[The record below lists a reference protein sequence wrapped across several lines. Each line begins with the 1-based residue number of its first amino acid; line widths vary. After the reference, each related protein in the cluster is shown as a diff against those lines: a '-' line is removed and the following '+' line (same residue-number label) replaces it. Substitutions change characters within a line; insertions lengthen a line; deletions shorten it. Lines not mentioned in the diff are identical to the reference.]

1 MAYGVIMAGGSGT
14 RFWPK
19 SRRLLPKQLMK
30 LTGDRTMLQLAVDRL
45 SELIEPQ
52 SIYVITNAELAAQA
66 RDQLPNVPASGIIGE
81 PVGRDTAACIGLGA
95 LLIRKQDPDAVMVVV
110 TADHLIQAAD
120 AFRRDF
126 EVAIEVAGAPG
137 VIVTFGIKPNEPATV
152 YGYIERGDLVSEEEG
167 LPGAGPIS
175 VYNVNQFREKPSRDV
190 AQQYLDSG
198 RFYWNSGMFVWR
210 AQTILDALA
219 RSTPTLYS
227 ALTAIEPALGTPEQ
241 DEAIAGAYADLEKVS
256 IDYAVMESATN
267 VRVVEATFDG
277 DDVGSGLSM
286 ERLHEPDEAGNTV
299 LAQHV
304 GIDTRNCV
312 LSAEPGHLLATIGVD
327 DLVVVHTPDATLVC
341 TKDRVDEI
349 KKVVQALEQGEDGLD
364 QYL

>member
-45 SELIEPQ
+45 SGLVEPQ

-66 RDQLPNVPASGIIGE
+66 RDQLPDVPAAGIIGE

-95 LLIRKQDPDAVMVVV
+95 LLIRKQDPDGVMVVV
-110 TADHLIQAAD
+110 TADHLIRAAD
-120 AFRRDF
+120 AFRRDL
-126 EVAIEVAGAPG
+126 EVAVEAAGEPG
-137 VIVTFGIKPNEPATV
+137 VMVTFGVKPTEPATV
-152 YGYIERGDLVSEEEG
+152 YGYIERGDLVLERDG
-167 LPGAGPIS
+167 LAGSGPIP
-175 VYNVNQFREKPSRDV
+175 VYNVDQFREKPSRDV

-198 RFYWNSGMFVWR
+198 RFYWNSGMFVWS

-219 RSTPTLYS
+219 SATPTLHS

-241 DEAIAGAYADLEKVS
+241 DEAIAGAYADLGKIS
-256 IDYAVMESATN
+256 IDFAVMERATN
-267 VRVVEATFDG
+267 VRVVEASFDW
-277 DDVGSGLSM
+277 DDVGSWLAM
-286 ERLHEPDEAGNTV
+286 ERLLEQDEAGNTV
-299 LAQHV
+299 LAQHL
-304 GIDTRNCV
+304 GIDTSNCV

-341 TKDRVDEI
+341 AKDRVDEI
-349 KKVVQALEQGEDGLD
+349 KQIVQTLEQGENGLD